1 MKRLGILG
9 GMGPEAAI
17 DLQLKILRRTSAQRD
32 QDHLPVITWN
42 VPQIPDRTAAILGRG
57 PSPLSAMA
65 DGVMALER
73 LGAQV
78 IAMACNTAH
87 HWHSDLQS
95 SVSIPILHIVD
106 ACHDQIAQQHSAV
119 HRLGLLATDG
129 TRHSGFYQRRL
140 AAFGIELVMPPE
152 SGQRVIGQAIGQIKS
167 GHHEAAARL
176 VAPIAE
182 NLCERGAERIIL
194 GCTELPLVVERLSVA
209 DRCVD
214 ATDALARQAVHAC
227 QSAN

>member
-1 MKRLGILG
+1 
-9 GMGPEAAI
+9 
-17 DLQLKILRRTSAQRD
+17 
-32 QDHLPVITWN
+32 
-42 VPQIPDRTAAILGRG
+42 
-57 PSPLSAMA
+57 
-65 DGVMALER
+65 
-73 LGAQV
+73 
-78 IAMACNTAH
+78 
-87 HWHSDLQS
+87 
-95 SVSIPILHIVD
+95 
-106 ACHDQIAQQHSAV
+106 
-119 HRLGLLATDG
+119 
-129 TRHSGFYQRRL
+129 
-140 AAFGIELVMPPE
+140 MPPE